1 MLMSFYPQPYKYQ
14 CGPFAL
20 KYGLVMLGRIENEKE
35 ISKRAGSSWW
45 YGTDEIGLS
54 RAAKSFD
61 CGMTYFTSGE
71 KSLAVKHLI
80 GFLRTGNP
88 CILSV
93 DNWGHWI
100 TVINEQNNKFIVVD
114 SDLEKVITIY
124 SHTQLLK
131 RWIYTNKDTDE
142 VSFDGYAL
150 YTNNRPVT
158 KANFSLD
165 KARYVMM
172 KSNKDLA
179 ERWDKYFNDL
189 IQICKPRNPLAKR
202 TISFTEFLRRNEK
215 LLVEEIADWHGK
227 PAYKELKKT
236 LKNMQFVAGVYD
248 LVIKA
253 EDQRKVLVDLSG
265 LLMFHFCGKYGSKPI
280 Y

>member
-1 MLMSFYPQPYKYQ
+1 MSFYPQPYKYQ

-20 KYGLVMLGRIENEKE
+20 KYGLVMLGKIENEKE

-61 CGMTYFTSGE
+61 CGMKYFTSGE
-71 KSLAVKHLI
+71 KALAIKHLI
-80 GFLRTGNP
+80 GFLRKGNP

-93 DNWGHWI
+93 DNWGHWV
-100 TVINEQNNKFIVVD
+100 TVINEQNNKFIIVD
-114 SDLEKVITIY
+114 SDLEKVIEIY
-124 SHTQLLK
+124 SHNQLLK
-131 RWIYTNKDTDE
+131 RWIYTDKDTDE
-142 VSFDGYAL
+142 TSFDGYAL
-150 YTNNRPVT
+150 FTNNKPVT

-165 KARYVMM
+165 KARFVMR
-172 KSNKDLA
+172 KTNKDLA
-179 ERWDKYFNDL
+179 EKWDKYFNDL
-189 IQICKPRNPLAKR
+189 IQICKPRNPLSKKI
-202 TISFTEFLRRNEK
+202 ISFTEFLRRHEK

-236 LKNMQFVAGVYD
+236 LKNMQFVADVYD
-248 LVIKA
+248 LVIRA
-253 EDQRKVLVDLSG
+253 EDQKKVLVDLAG